1 MPLYSLDDYRPAL
14 AAADRAWIAPDATVV
29 GRVRIGLDVGIWFGA
44 VVRADN
50 DSITIGD
57 RTNVQD
63 GAVLHCDP
71 GFPLVIGD
79 GVTIGHGAIV
89 HGCTVGS
96 NTLIGMGA
104 TILTGARIGANCLV
118 GANALVKEHA
128 LFPDGSLIVGAP
140 AKAVRSLSDTTIA
153 DLRAAADHYVA
164 NARRFV
170 AGLRRID

>member
-1 MPLYSLDDYRPAL
+1 MPLYSLDDHRPAL

-118 GANALVKEHA
+118 GANALVKEYA
-128 LFPDGSLIVGAP
+128 VFPDGSLIVGAP
-140 AKAVRSLSDTTIA
+140 AKAVRSLSETAIA
-153 DLRAAADHYVA
+153 ELRAAAEHYVA
-164 NARRFV
+164 NARRFA